1 MFKYILDLK
10 LYKIQE
16 KIVRNIH
23 FKKRNRDNM
32 KLIFACLLLFVVVSV
47 NGKFTA
53 KDCREKMASQNPD
66 EQEYYRKIMYK
77 DGNCD
82 QKLNNAECGY
92 DGGDC
97 CLNWCAERFH
107 VSADLSFCL
116 SLQYHH
122 LY

>member
-1 MFKYILDLK
+1 
-10 LYKIQE
+10 
-16 KIVRNIH
+16 
-23 FKKRNRDNM
+23 M
-32 KLIFACLLLFVVVSV
+32 KLIFACLLLVVFVSV

-53 KDCREKMASQNPD
+53 KDCREKMARDLGAAIGKPNSQNPD

-122 LY
+122 L